1 MKAEKDTT
9 IETLRGAVIILVV
22 IGHVIG
28 SASDGGMKVN
38 DDSFLRYLYYTFIE
52 PIQMPLFTI
61 IAGWVYTLRP
71 VVYEKINDF
80 ILKKVLR
87 VLVPM
92 FVVGMCYFLLQ
103 YFTPGTNNKGN
114 LLDIWKLL
122 LFPYTLYW
130 YLYSLFLVFVIIAF
144 IDSFHKM
151 NSINNWLIIFSI
163 SVFILLI
170 RDSVI
175 PYEQPN
181 YLSYKGTM
189 YLLPCFIL
197 GVGLNRFKAFFQNK
211 LFKNF
216 LPVILVLCIIIQQL
230 SWFKVIDYT
239 VHKDTIVG
247 LLIGLIG
254 TIMLLRFRLK
264 TKWLIWFGG
273 FAYSIYLFHAFGTA
287 GGRIIL
293 KRFDIHS
300 SILIFTVSLAA
311 GVLLPIVAEKILERF
326 KITRILFLGKS

>member
-28 SASDGGMKVN
+28 SAADGGMKVR
-38 DDSFLRYLYYTFIE
+38 DDSFFRYFYYTFIDS
-52 PIQMPLFTI
+52 IQMPLFTI
-61 IAGWVYTLRP
+61 IAGWVYSLRP

-92 FVVGMCYFLLQ
+92 LVVGICYFLLQ

-151 NSINNWLIIFSI
+151 NTINNWLMIFSI
-163 SVFILLI
+163 SIFLLLI
-170 RDSVI
+170 RDVVI
-175 PYEQPN
+175 PYELPN
-181 YLSYKGTM
+181 YFSYKGAM

-197 GVGLNRFKAFFQNK
+197 GVGLNRFKPFFQGQLIK
-211 LFKNF
+211 YS
-216 LPVILVLCIIIQQL
+216 LPIILVLCVIIQQL
-230 SWFKVIDYT
+230 SWFKIIDYT
-239 VHKDTIVG
+239 IHKDTIVG
-247 LLIGLIG
+247 LLIGLLG
-254 TIMLLRFRLK
+254 TLLLLRFRLA
-264 TKWLIWFGG
+264 TNWLIWFGG

-293 KRFDIHS
+293 KRFGIHS
-300 SILIFTVSLAA
+300 SPLIFTVSLTA
-311 GVLLPIVAEKILERF
+311 GVLLPIVTEKILDQF
-326 KITRILFLGKS
+326 KITRMLFLGKS

>member
-1 MKAEKDTT
+1 MKGEKDQT

-28 SASDGGMKVN
+28 SASDAGMTVD
-38 DDSFLRYLYYTFIE
+38 DDSFFRYFYYTVID
-52 PIQMPLFTI
+52 PIQMPLFTV

-71 VVYEKINDF
+71 VVREKINDF

-87 VLVPM
+87 ILVPM
-92 FVVGMCYFLLQ
+92 VVVGICYFLLQ
-103 YFTPGTNNKGN
+103 YFTPGTNSKGN
-114 LLDIWKLL
+114 LSEIWKLL
-122 LFPYTLYW
+122 LFPFTLYW
-130 YLYSLFLVFVIIAF
+130 YLYSLFLVFVIIAI
-144 IDSFHKM
+144 IDSFNKM
-151 NSINNWLIIFSI
+151 NTFNNWLIIFSI

-181 YLSYKGTM
+181 YFSYKGAM

-211 LFKNF
+211 YFVNII
-216 LPVILVLCIIIQQL
+216 PIILVLCIIIQQL

-239 VHKDTIVG
+239 VHKDNIIG

-254 TIMLLRFRLK
+254 TIMLLRFRFEK
-264 TKWLIWFGG
+264 KWLIWFGG
-273 FAYSIYLFHAFGTA
+273 FAYSIYLFHGFGTS

-293 KRFDIHS
+293 KRFDIQS
-300 SILIFTVSLAA
+300 SALIFTVSLAA
-311 GVLLPIVAEKILERF
+311 GVFLPIITEKILERF
-326 KITRILFLGKS
+326 KITRLLFLGKS

>member
-28 SASDGGMKVN
+28 SAADGGMKVS
-38 DDSFLRYLYYTFIE
+38 DDSFLRYLYYTFID
-52 PIQMPLFTI
+52 PIQMPLFTV
-61 IAGWVYTLRP
+61 IAGWVYSLRP
-71 VVYEKINDF
+71 VVCEKINDF
-80 ILKKVLR
+80 IQKKVFR

-92 FVVGMCYFLLQ
+92 LVVGICYFLLQ

-114 LLDIWKLL
+114 LVDIWRLL

-151 NSINNWLIIFSI
+151 NTVNYWLIIFGL
-163 SVFILLI
+163 SVFILLL
-170 RDSVI
+170 RDVVI
-175 PYEQPN
+175 PYALPN
-181 YLSYKGTM
+181 YFSYKGAM

-211 LFKNF
+211 FFTSCIPL
-216 LPVILVLCIIIQQL
+216 ILVLCIIIQQL
-230 SWFKVIDYT
+230 FWFKVIAYT
-239 VHKDTIVG
+239 VHKDTVVG
-247 LLIGLIG
+247 LLIGLTG
-254 TIMLLRFRLK
+254 TMMLLRCQLK
-264 TKWLIWFGG
+264 TNWLIWFGG

-293 KRFDIHS
+293 KRFDIQS
-300 SILIFTVSLAA
+300 SALIFTVSLAA
-311 GVLLPIVAEKILERF
+311 GLLLPIVAEKILDKF
-326 KITRILFLGKS
+326 KITRMLFLGKN

>member
-1 MKAEKDTT
+1 MIVEKDKT

-22 IGHVIG
+22 VGHVIG
-28 SASDGGMKVN
+28 SASDGGMKVS
-38 DDSFLRYLYYTFIE
+38 DDSFLRYFYYTFID

-92 FVVGMCYFLLQ
+92 LVVGICYFLLQ
-103 YFTPGTNNKGN
+103 YFTPGTNSKGN
-114 LLDIWKLL
+114 LLEIWKLL
-122 LFPYTLYW
+122 IFPYTLYW

-144 IDSFHKM
+144 IDSFNKM
-151 NSINNWLIIFSI
+151 NTFNNWLLILSI

-170 RDSVI
+170 RDIVI
-175 PYEQPN
+175 PYELPN
-181 YLSYKGTM
+181 YFSYKGAM

-197 GVGLNRFKAFFQNK
+197 GVGLNRFKAFFQGRLMK
-211 LFKNF
+211 YSIPL
-216 LPVILVLCIIIQQL
+216 ILLLCVTIQQL

-247 LLIGLIG
+247 LLIGLTG

-264 TKWLIWFGG
+264 TNWLIWFGG

-293 KRFDIHS
+293 KRFDIDS
-300 SILIFTVSLAA
+300 SILTFIVSLTA